1 MLNLEG
7 LEEKQPKEKTIRKKK
22 VSKPVMPKLFEFGE
36 VIMPASMLNDKES
49 FLKLWVGKLKNTDIN
64 KAWKSAEQFVEKYK

>member
-1 MLNLEG
+1 
-7 LEEKQPKEKTIRKKK
+7 
-22 VSKPVMPKLFEFGE
+22 MPKLFEFGE

-64 KAWKSAEQFVEKYK
+64 KARKSAEQFIEKYK